1 LIWGYLAASVGLVPL
16 LWLAAQRD
24 RRRLYWI
31 LAAAYGVSFLAD
43 MGGLMG
49 WPNLAGNLY
58 PLGQAGLIGIALLP
72 MDRAVTLAGVLAVV
86 GIVAVWFGASEG
98 RDLILVTVADL
109 AICALAARVLSNDL
123 LGAALGLSFGVGLI
137 AWWVFALE
145 PSWGSWGLYQLTRA
159 MGTTAFCAAAREA

>member
-1 LIWGYLAASVGLVPL
+1 MLWGYLAASVGLVPL
-16 LWLAAQRD
+16 LWLAAQRS
-24 RRRLYWI
+24 RSRTLWL
-31 LAAAYGVSFLAD
+31 LAAGYGVSFIAD

-49 WPNLAGNLY
+49 HPNLAGNLY

-109 AICALAARVLSNDL
+109 AICAMAARVLANDL
-123 LGAALGLSFGVGLI
+123 LGAALGFSFGVGLLC
-137 AWWVFALE
+137 WWVFALD
-145 PSWGSWGLYQLTRA
+145 PGWLTWGLYQMSRVA
-159 MGTTAFCAAAREA
+159 GSIAFCAAAREA

>member
-1 LIWGYLAASVGLVPL
+1 MFWGYLAASVGLVPL
-16 LWLAAQRD
+16 LWLAALRD
-24 RRRLYWI
+24 RRRLYWL

-43 MGGLMG
+43 MGGLLG
-49 WPNLAGNLY
+49 YPDLVGNLY

-109 AICALAARVLSNDL
+109 AICAMAARVLANDL
-123 LGAALGLSFGVGLI
+123 LGAALGLSFGVGLV
-137 AWWVFALE
+137 AWWLFALD
-145 PSWGSWGLYQLTRA
+145 PSWGSWGLYQLTRVVGTA
-159 MGTTAFCAAAREA
+159 MFCAAAREA